1 MFEIK
6 EALNGNAVL
15 TVTDSRGTVV
25 LHETVRADEAEEIAS
40 RTLRVIN

>member
-6 EALNGNAVL
+6 EARNGYVIL

-25 LHETVRADEAEEIAS
+25 LHETVKEYDAEEIAEKC
-40 RTLRVIN
+40 LRVIR

>member
-6 EALNGNAVL
+6 AALNGNVLL

-25 LHETVRADEAEEIAS
+25 LHETVKAEDAEEIGE
-40 RTLRVIN
+40 RTVEVIR

>member
-6 EALNGNAVL
+6 EALNGNVVL

-25 LHETVRADEAEEIAS
+25 LHETVKAEDAEEIGE
-40 RTLRVIN
+40 RTVSVIK

>member
-6 EALNGNAVL
+6 EALNGNVLL

-25 LHETVRADEAEEIAS
+25 LHETVKADDAETIGERILA
-40 RTLRVIN
+40 TVK